1 MLMYVN
7 GTYVEAD
14 APEAVESPYAGMAY
28 EDIAVELIRRR
39 YTINDELAIQRQ
51 REEKPEEFA
60 QYFAYC
66 EACKQKARGYIGET
80 KEADEGESGWSGQ
93 S

>member
-1 MLMYVN
+1 MREEN
-7 GTYVEAD
+7 
-14 APEAVESPYAGMAY
+14 YAGMRYAGM
-28 EDIAVELIRRR
+28 VQSLIRKR
-39 YTINDELAIQRQ
+39 YTLEEELAVQRQ